1 MSARQYN
8 FDVFLVK
15 LSGMKL
21 SFFNNSNLS
30 AYIVRLI
37 ISGALIA
44 FFLSGIDEKALMA
57 VFDRISWGLILMAFG
72 LIVCLRMVIYCRMK
86 LLLEVGGDKI
96 PYKEL
101 VKVGL
106 MGDFGNV
113 FMPGSLG
120 SDLFRIYILQRYLR
134 DVTRAASAVIY
145 ERFIGLVSLA
155 FIVFVSV
162 IWARKILTEIG
173 IYGLLCSLCIV
184 LAIILFAFFIFP
196 NTILTVFNSVF
207 RMKNRIGHKI
217 RLIAE
222 AIMHYSL
229 HKSLFFSV
237 FAISI
242 ATQIMRILVTFL
254 VACAIGVSV
263 DIQYFFLLVPI
274 IIFVLMIPVSV
285 GGLGVREGASVFL
298 FSFVGVGQADA
309 FMMALLTNLLLMFYS
324 LPGGVLFIMRGEKKQ
339 DAI

>member
-1 MSARQYN
+1 MRVQQYHFN
-8 FDVFLVK
+8 SFLVK
-15 LSGMKL
+15 LHGIKL
-21 SFFNNSNLS
+21 SFFKDSNLW

-44 FFLSGIDEKALMA
+44 FFLKGIDAQALSS
-57 VFDRISWGLILMAFG
+57 VFGRISWGLIFMALG
-72 LIVCLRMVIYCRMK
+72 LIVCVRMVIYFRMK
-86 LLLEVGGDKI
+86 LLLEVWGDKI

-145 ERFIGLVSLA
+145 ERFIGLISLA
-155 FIVFVSV
+155 FIVFLSV
-162 IWARKILTEIG
+162 IWAREILMEIG
-173 IYGLLCSLCIV
+173 IYGLLSSLCIV

-196 NTILTVFNSVF
+196 NTILAVFNSVF
-207 RMKNRIGHKI
+207 RMRNRIGRKI

-222 AIMHYSL
+222 TIMHYSL
-229 HKSLFFSV
+229 HKSLFISV
-237 FAISI
+237 FAICI
-242 ATQIMRILVTFL
+242 ATQIMRILVTFV
-254 VACAIGVSV
+254 VASAIGVSV
-263 DIQYFFLLVPI
+263 DIQYFFLIVPI

-309 FMMALLTNLLLMFYS
+309 FMMALLTNLLIMFYS
-324 LPGGVLFIMRGEKKQ
+324 LPGGVLFIMRQEKKQ